1 MRPAHD
7 GPLDEADPLNR
18 IAAPEA
24 PLPRTPSPEAA
35 APSPMLT
42 PHPPAFPPPA
52 PSAPAPSNDA
62 APAIHV
68 SIGRVVVRAVTP
80 PAPPRRKATTPPN
93 VMTLDDYLSRRK
105 ARGRS

>member
-18 IAAPEA
+18 LAAPEA
-24 PLPRTPSPEAA
+24 PLSRTPSPEAF
-35 APSPMLT
+35 APSPMLA
-42 PHPPAFPPPA
+42 PHPPAFPPSASGA
-52 PSAPAPSNDA
+52 PPSDA

-80 PAPPRRKATTPPN
+80 PAPPRRKDTTPSN
-93 VMTLDDYLSRRK
+93 VMTLDNYLSRRK
-105 ARGRS
+105 ERGRS